1 MQIDRLINIDKIWNL
16 QHEFER
22 NNGIKILNVSDW
34 NCSRQFKDTL
44 LDVFDS
50 PTYNNFVE
58 YIYSYSLSESIIEQ
72 LRNKYPFCKKNARE
86 VMITPNNT
94 VSIIYI
100 ANLLKQLNLRK
111 ICVIAPSYFSIY
123 NALDVFNINY
133 DKLSLH
139 RQGNQFQIDSNIEW
153 NRYDAIWLTSPV
165 FCNGVSF
172 DSEILDTIERLS
184 KEKIIVTDES
194 FCQFG
199 EELPNKINLK
209 NHIGIYSPHKG
220 IGFNAF
226 KFSLISL
233 NKEFMDILEQWS
245 DVLCGSLNTVN
256 YDAIQH
262 FLSTNF
268 NVCQKAY
275 AQFINTSRENICKL
289 IEHNKN
295 LSYDTNSTG
304 NMMMV
309 YTSKYKN
316 SDLCND
322 EFYKELMLNT
332 RGCIFP
338 GYLHDYDDS
347 FGFCFRVNLSL
358 YNEHFHNIFQNI
370 CNYMK

>member
-1 MQIDRLINIDKIWNL
+1 MQIDRLINIDKIWDL
-16 QHEFER
+16 QYEFEK
-22 NNGIKILNVSDW
+22 NNDIKILNVSDW
-34 NCSRQFKDTL
+34 NCSDEFKNNL

-50 PTYNNFVE
+50 PTYNNFVD
-58 YIYSYSLSESIIEQ
+58 YIYSYSLSKSIIEQ
-72 LRNKYPFCKKNARE
+72 LKNKYPFCIKNDTE

-94 VSIIYI
+94 VSIVYI
-100 ANLLKQLNLRK
+100 ANLLKQLKFKK

-123 NALDVFNINY
+123 NALDAFNINY
-133 DKLSLH
+133 DKLNLQ
-139 RQGNQFQIDSNIEW
+139 RRGKQFYIDSNVEW
-153 NRYDAIWLTSPV
+153 NLYDAIWLTSPI
-165 FCNGVSF
+165 FCNGVSLGR
-172 DSEILDTIERLS
+172 EILNTIESVS
-184 KEKIIVTDES
+184 KEKIIITDES

-233 NKEFMDILEQWS
+233 NKEFIDILEQWS

-262 FLSTNF
+262 FLSPNF
-268 NVCQKAY
+268 DVCQKNY
-275 AQFINTSRENICKL
+275 SQFINNARKNICKL

-295 LSYDTNSTG
+295 LSYDINSAG

-316 SDLCND
+316 SVLCDD

-338 GYLHDYDDS
+338 GYLHDYDAS

-358 YNEHFHNIFQNI
+358 YNDHFHNIFQNI
-370 CNYMK
+370 CNYM